1 MKIQINGNT
10 GKLCEEVFTTYNDVY
25 LDIRRKLVA
34 EKVSMA
40 ELEAFEII
48 RFVTGKTREEFVRD
62 KYLHASASVAASAAT
77 IALRR
82 CSGEPLAYILGEWEF
97 YGITLKVTPDVL
109 IPRSDTEALVDC
121 ALRRCD
127 GGFRFL
133 DLGCGSGCVGIAIA
147 AMRSSSRGVLADISD
162 GALAVAKENVYD
174 QKLSSRLSCIKA
186 DMTSPPPQNI
196 GSFDIIVSNPPYITN
211 NEMNGLDKSVRE
223 FEPYSALC
231 GGEDGLDFYR
241 AICHNWASVLKDGG
255 VLAFECGI
263 GQSAALETL
272 LSGFGMKS
280 IQTTRDT
287 TGANRVVSCIK

>member
-1 MKIQINGNT
+1 M
-10 GKLCEEVFTTYNDVY
+10 FTTYNDVY

-34 EKVSMA
+34 EKISMA

-48 RFVTGKTREEFVRD
+48 RFVTGKSREEFVRD
-62 KYLHASASVAASAAT
+62 KYLHASANVATAAGS

-97 YGITLKVTPDVL
+97 YGITLKVTRDVL
-109 IPRSDTEALVDC
+109 IPRADTEALVDC

-147 AMRSSSRGVLADISD
+147 SKRSTARGVLADLSD

-174 QKLSSRLSCIKA
+174 QKLSSRLLCIKA
-186 DMTSPPPQNI
+186 DMTQAPPQNI

-211 NEMNGLDKSVRE
+211 DEMGQLDKSVRE
-223 FEPYSALC
+223 FEPYGALC

-241 AICHNWASVLKDGG
+241 AICENWVSVLKDGG

-263 GQSAALETL
+263 GQSESLEGL
-272 LSGFGMKS
+272 LTQFGMKS
-280 IQTTRDT
+280 VQTTRDT
-287 TGANRVVSCIK
+287 SGANRVVSCIK

>member
-1 MKIQINGNT
+1 M
-10 GKLCEEVFTTYNDVY
+10 FTTYNDVY
-25 LDIRRKLVA
+25 LDVRRKLA
-34 EKVSMA
+34 HEKINMA

-48 RFVTGKTREEFVRD
+48 RFVTGKSREEFVRD
-62 KYLHASASVAASAAT
+62 KYLHASADVATLAAT

-121 ALRRCD
+121 VLRRAD
-127 GGFRFL
+127 GTFRFL
-133 DLGCGSGCVGIAIA
+133 DLGCGSGCVGIALG
-147 AMRSSSRGVLADISD
+147 AMRSGSRGVLADMSE
-162 GALAVAKENVYD
+162 GALAVAKENVYN
-174 QKLSSRLSCIKA
+174 QKLSSRLSCISA
-186 DMTSPPPQNI
+186 DMTKEPPQGI
-196 GSFDIIVSNPPYITN
+196 GSFDVIVSNPPYITDA
-211 NEMNGLDKSVRE
+211 EMEELDKSVRE
-223 FEPYSALC
+223 FEPTMALA

-241 AICHNWASVLKDGG
+241 AICANWICTLKEGG

-263 GQSAALETL
+263 GQSSALEKL
-272 LSGFGMKS
+272 VAEYGMKS

>member
-1 MKIQINGNT
+1 M
-10 GKLCEEVFTTYNDVY
+10 FTTYNDVY

-34 EKVSMA
+34 EKISMA
-40 ELEAFEII
+40 ELEAFEIV
-48 RFVTGKTREEFVRD
+48 RFVTGKSREEFVRD
-62 KYLHASASVAASAAT
+62 KYLHASANVATAAGS

-82 CSGEPLAYILGEWEF
+82 CAGEPLAYILGEWEF

-147 AMRSSSRGVLADISD
+147 LMRSNARGVLADISD
-162 GALAVAKENVYD
+162 GALAVAKENAYD

-186 DMTSPPPQNI
+186 DMTLPPPENL
-196 GSFDIIVSNPPYITN
+196 GSFDIIVSNPPYITTK
-211 NEMNGLDKSVRE
+211 EMEELDSSVRD
-223 FEPYSALC
+223 FEPRTALC
-231 GGEDGLDFYR
+231 GGDDGLDFYR
-241 AICHNWASVLKDGG
+241 AICENWTPVLKDGG

-263 GQSAALETL
+263 GQSGRLEKL
-272 LSGFGMKS
+272 LSEYGMKS

-287 TGANRVVSCIK
+287 SGANRVVSCIK

>member
-1 MKIQINGNT
+1 M
-10 GKLCEEVFTTYNDVY
+10 FTTYNDVY
-25 LDIRRKLVA
+25 LDIRRKLVS

-40 ELEAFEII
+40 ELEAFEIM
-48 RFVTGKTREEFVRD
+48 RYVTGKSREEFVRD
-62 KYLHASASVAASAAT
+62 KYLHASASVAATAAT

-133 DLGCGSGCVGIAIA
+133 DLGCGSGCVGIALA
-147 AMRSSSRGVLADISD
+147 AMRASSKGVLVDVSD
-162 GALAVAKENVYD
+162 AALKVAKENVYD
-174 QKLSSRLSCIKA
+174 QKLSSRLSCIKG
-186 DMTSPPPQNI
+186 DMTAPPPANL
-196 GSFDIIVSNPPYITN
+196 GMFDAIVSNPPYITN
-211 NEMNGLDKSVRE
+211 AEMTELDKSVRE
-223 FEPYSALC
+223 FEPDSALR

-241 AICHNWASVLKDGG
+241 AICDNWLDVLSPGG

-263 GQSAALETL
+263 CQSSSLEKVL
-272 LSGFGMKS
+272 AGYGMHS

-287 TGANRVVSCIK
+287 SGANRVVSCIK